1 MEIEYFD
8 SIIEQLRALPDID
21 ETVLDIVESAGTKG
35 LFKASFANIDDYT
48 LDLIATWSPF
58 KIHPQ
63 VRTPPK
69 DIGYIISWYGIQDTP
84 SEYFTDS

>member
-1 MEIEYFD
+1 MEIQYFNEC
-8 SIIEQLRALPDID
+8 IIQLRNLPEINQDVITVI
-21 ETVLDIVESAGTKG
+21 ETAGTNG
-35 LFKASFANIDDYT
+35 LFKASFSNLNDVT
-48 LDLIATWSPF
+48 LDLIAAWSPF